1 MISPASGFAKKGE
14 VTRFVIT
21 SQSVTMIRF
30 IAGLAVS
37 AAILASNAAAAQS
50 AFADEDHDWGIAATH
65 ELRRP
70 PYTAPTPRAIPG
82 GQVIRTLELKTML
95 EADARALAI
104 DVASGDGH
112 VTLAGSRW
120 LGGAGRGANFID
132 ALQAQLAER
141 LAQLTGGDKSRPLV
155 FFCVNSQCW
164 LSYNAAL
171 RAIALGYTRVYWYR
185 GGIEAWRAAG
195 LPLAPV
201 RAAAGDPA
209 R

>member
-1 MISPASGFAKKGE
+1 
-14 VTRFVIT
+14 
-21 SQSVTMIRF
+21 MIRF
-30 IAGLAVS
+30 IAGLAAL
-37 AAILASNAAAAQS
+37 AALLMLRAAAAQGGS
-50 AFADEDHDWGIAATH
+50 FADEDHDWGIAAIH

-82 GQVIRTLELKTML
+82 GRAIRTLELKTLL
-95 EADARALAI
+95 ETDARALAI
-104 DVASGDGH
+104 DVASGEGH
-112 VTLAGSRW
+112 ITLAGSRW

-141 LAQLTGGDKSRPLV
+141 LAQLSGGDKSRPLV

-201 RAAAGDPA
+201 RAAAGDSA